1 MATTNGNT
9 ITLSATETSFNLTET
24 SSFTLVG
31 NSLNNAITG
40 NLGDDTLQGNQGN
53 DTLNGGE
60 GNDLLDGGEGVDS
73 MLGGLGNDSYLI
85 DEAGD
90 VVVELAG
97 EGLDAVTSKISMT
110 LGDNLEQLYAGQ
122 AGLALVGNAMDN
134 YIRGSNGSDSL
145 SGGDGN
151 DSIYSFGTDSMQGG
165 NDTIHGDNGND
176 IIYVGGNSKSYAYGD
191 AGNDWIYL
199 NYGAHRTYASGGMGN
214 DTYVINNTMNQVNEL
229 PGEGVDTIR
238 TTVTMSLQAGEMVND
253 YGVPLVVGEVESLVM
268 ISSANIDGL
277 GNALNNMMLGG
288 AGNNLINGRE
298 GDDIISGNGGN
309 DTLLGGDGNDYLY
322 AATAGSEGND
332 LLDGGIGADS
342 MVGGLGNDSYMVD
355 DAGDVVVEL
364 AGEGLDAVTSKISMT
379 LGDNLE
385 QLYAGQAGLALVGN
399 AMDNYIRG
407 SNGSDSLSG
416 GDGNDSIYSFGTSS
430 TQGGNDTIHGDNGND
445 IIYVGGDS
453 TSYAYGDAGNDWIYL
468 NYGTHPTY
476 ARGGMGNDTYVI
488 NNTMNQ
494 VNELPGEGV
503 DTIRTTVTMSLY
515 VGEMINPHRVPL
527 VAGEVEN
534 LVLISSA
541 NIDGLG
547 NALNNM
553 ILGGA
558 GNNLINGREGNDFIT
573 GNGGND
579 TLLGGD
585 GNDYLYVATAAGGGA
600 GVATLSGEA
609 GNDVFYMGRYLT
621 SNPAQTASNVI
632 ITDFTSG
639 QDKIRF
645 DIAQSLGV
653 SAPTALTQITPTA
666 GDTLVS
672 LLDKAAGLPN
682 SGEAKLVSFQ
692 FSGDTYVV
700 LDTNTSVNTFSATDA
715 AIKLTGLVSLQTSDF
730 ACVLVV

>member
-1 MATTNGNT
+1 MTAHGGTGNDKF
-9 ITLSATETSFNLTET
+9 IIEGKNNSYAYGED
-24 SSFTLVG
+24 G
-31 NSLNNAITG
+31 NDLIDLSLNFAPG
-40 NLGDDTLQGNQGN
+40 EVVSSWAVGGLGDDTYIISTEMHIIVEGSNQGIDQVLSSVTHVLSPNVENLTLTGSAAINGTGNDLNNKIIGNAADNVLDGLQGNDSLYGMAGA
-53 DTLNGGE
+53 DTLIGGE
-60 GNDLLDGGEGVDS
+60 GNDLLDGGVGADS
-73 MLGGLGNDSYLI
+73 MQGGLGNDSYMI
-85 DEAGD
+85 DDVGD
-90 VVVELAG
+90 VVVELAD

-122 AGLALVGNAMDN
+122 AGLALVGNAMGN

-151 DSIYSFGTDSMQGG
+151 DTIYSFGTIATTGG

-176 IIYVGGNSKSYAYGD
+176 IIHVGGDVTSYAYGD

-199 NYGAHRTYASGGMGN
+199 NYGTHPTYAMGGVGN

-238 TTVTMSLQAGEMVND
+238 TTVTMSLQAGEM
-253 YGVPLVVGEVESLVM
+253 
-268 ISSANIDGL
+268 ANI
-277 GNALNNMMLGG
+277 
-288 AGNNLINGRE
+288 
-298 GDDIISGNGGN
+298 
-309 DTLLGGDGNDYLY
+309 
-322 AATAGSEGND
+322 
-332 LLDGGIGADS
+332 
-342 MVGGLGNDSYMVD
+342 
-355 DAGDVVVEL
+355 
-364 AGEGLDAVTSKISMT
+364 
-379 LGDNLE
+379 
-385 QLYAGQAGLALVGN
+385 
-399 AMDNYIRG
+399 
-407 SNGSDSLSG
+407 
-416 GDGNDSIYSFGTSS
+416 
-430 TQGGNDTIHGDNGND
+430 HG
-445 IIYVGGDS
+445 V
-453 TSYAYGDAGNDWIYL
+453 A
-468 NYGTHPTY
+468 
-476 ARGGMGNDTYVI
+476 
-488 NNTMNQ
+488 
-494 VNELPGEGV
+494 
-503 DTIRTTVTMSLY
+503 
-515 VGEMINPHRVPL
+515 L

-534 LVLISSA
+534 LVMISNA

-653 SAPTALTQITPTA
+653 SAPTALTKITPTA
-666 GDTLVS
+666 GDTLIS
-672 LLDKAAGLPN
+672 LLDKAAGQPS
-682 SGEAKLVSFQ
+682 SGAAKLVSFQ

-715 AIKLTGLVSLQTSDF
+715 AIKLTGLVNLQTSDF

>member
-31 NSLNNAITG
+31 NGLNNAITG

-60 GNDLLDGGEGVDS
+60 GSDVLYGGDGNDSLIGGLGADTLTGGAGNDIYIVDNYSDTVIELANQGADSVYTNATFTLPANVENLYSNADQSFVQAKLTLFLTGNALNNYIRGTDNGFDELYGGAGNDTLHLGNANDLCSGRAHGEDGDDLIIIQGTNQAIVYGEAGNDTFDLSANVFPESVPLGSWALGGLGNDTYIVSNNASVLTENLNEGTDLVLTSVSFALDSNLENLTLTGSAAINGTGNDLNNKIIGNAAGNVLDGLQGNDSLYGMAGADTLIGGEGNDLLDGGIGADS
-73 MLGGLGNDSYLI
+73 MQGGLGNDSYMV
-85 DEAGD
+85 DDAGD

-110 LGDNLEQLYAGQ
+110 LSDNLEQLYAGQ

-151 DSIYSFGTDSMQGG
+151 DSIYSFGTNSTQSG

-176 IIYVGGNSKSYAYGD
+176 IIYVGGDYTSYAYGD

-199 NYGAHRTYASGGMGN
+199 NYGAHRTYARGGMGN
-214 DTYVINNTMNQVNEL
+214 DTYVINNTMSQVEEQ

-253 YGVPLVVGEVESLVM
+253 YSVPLVAGEVESLVM

-298 GDDIISGNGGN
+298 GNDVIS
-309 DTLLGGDGNDYLY
+309 
-322 AATAGSEGND
+322 
-332 LLDGGIGADS
+332 
-342 MVGGLGNDSYMVD
+342 
-355 DAGDVVVEL
+355 
-364 AGEGLDAVTSKISMT
+364 
-379 LGDNLE
+379 
-385 QLYAGQAGLALVGN
+385 
-399 AMDNYIRG
+399 
-407 SNGSDSLSG
+407 
-416 GDGNDSIYSFGTSS
+416 
-430 TQGGNDTIHGDNGND
+430 
-445 IIYVGGDS
+445 
-453 TSYAYGDAGNDWIYL
+453 
-468 NYGTHPTY
+468 
-476 ARGGMGNDTYVI
+476 
-488 NNTMNQ
+488 
-494 VNELPGEGV
+494 
-503 DTIRTTVTMSLY
+503 
-515 VGEMINPHRVPL
+515 
-527 VAGEVEN
+527 
-534 LVLISSA
+534 
-541 NIDGLG
+541 
-547 NALNNM
+547 
-553 ILGGA
+553 
-558 GNNLINGREGNDFIT
+558 

-621 SNPAQTASNVI
+621 SNPAQTTSNVI

-653 SAPTALTQITPTA
+653 SAPTALTKITPTA

-672 LLDKAAGLPN
+672 LLNKAAGLPN

-715 AIKLTGLVSLQTSDF
+715 AIKLTGLVNLQTSDF

>member
-1 MATTNGNT
+1 
-9 ITLSATETSFNLTET
+9 
-24 SSFTLVG
+24 
-31 NSLNNAITG
+31 
-40 NLGDDTLQGNQGN
+40 
-53 DTLNGGE
+53 
-60 GNDLLDGGEGVDS
+60 
-73 MLGGLGNDSYLI
+73 
-85 DEAGD
+85 
-90 VVVELAG
+90 
-97 EGLDAVTSKISMT
+97 
-110 LGDNLEQLYAGQ
+110 
-122 AGLALVGNAMDN
+122 
-134 YIRGSNGSDSL
+134 
-145 SGGDGN
+145 
-151 DSIYSFGTDSMQGG
+151 
-165 NDTIHGDNGND
+165 
-176 IIYVGGNSKSYAYGD
+176 
-191 AGNDWIYL
+191 
-199 NYGAHRTYASGGMGN
+199 
-214 DTYVINNTMNQVNEL
+214 
-229 PGEGVDTIR
+229 
-238 TTVTMSLQAGEMVND
+238 
-253 YGVPLVVGEVESLVM
+253 
-268 ISSANIDGL
+268 
-277 GNALNNMMLGG
+277 
-288 AGNNLINGRE
+288 
-298 GDDIISGNGGN
+298 
-309 DTLLGGDGNDYLY
+309 
-322 AATAGSEGND
+322 
-332 LLDGGIGADS
+332 
-342 MVGGLGNDSYMVD
+342 
-355 DAGDVVVEL
+355 
-364 AGEGLDAVTSKISMT
+364 
-379 LGDNLE
+379 
-385 QLYAGQAGLALVGN
+385 
-399 AMDNYIRG
+399 
-407 SNGSDSLSG
+407 
-416 GDGNDSIYSFGTSS
+416 
-430 TQGGNDTIHGDNGND
+430 
-445 IIYVGGDS
+445 
-453 TSYAYGDAGNDWIYL
+453 
-468 NYGTHPTY
+468 
-476 ARGGMGNDTYVI
+476 GMGNDTYVI

-600 GVATLSGEA
+600 GVATLSGET

-653 SAPTALTQITPTA
+653 SAPAALTQITPTA

-672 LLDKAAGLPN
+672 LLDKAAGQPSN
-682 SGEAKLVSFQ
+682 GAAKLVSFQ

-715 AIKLTGLVSLQTSDF
+715 AIKLTGLVNLQTSDF